1 MRIIARYIYILSL
14 TKYNIVKGDKK
25 MRDLKVVSD
34 VRTQEELI
42 EMKAVMEIFIVN
54 TRIRELAHAA

>member
-1 MRIIARYIYILSL
+1 
-14 TKYNIVKGDKK
+14 
-25 MRDLKVVSD
+25 MRDMKVVSD

-54 TRIRELAHAA
+54 TRIREIAHAI

>member
-1 MRIIARYIYILSL
+1 
-14 TKYNIVKGDKK
+14 
-25 MRDLKVVSD
+25 MRDMKVVSD

-54 TRIRELAHAA
+54 TRIRELARAV

>member
-1 MRIIARYIYILSL
+1 
-14 TKYNIVKGDKK
+14 
-25 MRDLKVVSD
+25 MRDMKVVSD

-54 TRIRELAHAA
+54 TRIRELAHVE